1 MGLLLYKQQTGAFLS
16 NSVKE
21 QLETSLERW
30 GSAQLIV
37 PSSDAVLLVKRK
49 LGAIQELSVGVNV
62 STFDEWMRDQWK
74 LYGSSD
80 RLLSNT
86 LRKVFF
92 QQILDGMS
100 ADELGTLTTSKGTVE
115 LLSKLAPE
123 YLTELN
129 QIVVSGQLSAGQMSA
144 CKVLERYKMLLEEKS
159 YVEVCQCLD
168 YLLQSIPAQG
178 PALVFSRVED
188 LSEARLKF
196 VRKLS
201 QKRDVTFSLYVSE
214 GPAGYAAEQQLEL
227 VGGPGCDCRVDAEPA
242 PAAKSQELNDLLAR
256 VFRAKEGN
264 EVTPSG
270 AVTFLSP
277 LGQLAEAESISR
289 YISQRVESGSKSF
302 AVYTSNSQKVWD
314 ALSQKLAAKGIAAH
328 YKRSVRIQDSLAGSA
343 FASLMRMSRSVNVQN
358 SRKTLTTRHLTIR
371 WGICRGGLHVLL
383 RTI

>member
-21 QLETSLERW
+21 RLEASLERW

-37 PSSDAVLLVKRK
+37 PSPDAVLLVKRQ

-74 LYGSSD
+74 LYGNPD
-80 RLLSNT
+80 RLLSTT

-92 QQILDGMS
+92 QQVLDGMS
-100 ADELGTLTTSKGTVE
+100 ADELGSLNAGKGTVE

-123 YLTELN
+123 YLIELD
-129 QIVVSGQLSAGQMSA
+129 QIMNSGQLSAGQMSA
-144 CKVLERYKMLLEEKS
+144 CKVLERYKALLEEKS

-201 QKRDVTFSLYVSE
+201 QKRKVTFVLYVSE
-214 GPAGYAAEQQLEL
+214 GPAGYAAAAG
-227 VGGPGCDCRVDAEPA
+227 VGRRPGMRLSCGC
-242 PAAKSQELNDLLAR
+242 
-256 VFRAKEGN
+256 
-264 EVTPSG
+264 G
-270 AVTFLSP
+270 ACV
-277 LGQLAEAESISR
+277 
-289 YISQRVESGSKSF
+289 
-302 AVYTSNSQKVWD
+302 
-314 ALSQKLAAKGIAAH
+314 
-328 YKRSVRIQDSLAGSA
+328 
-343 FASLMRMSRSVNVQN
+343 
-358 SRKTLTTRHLTIR
+358 SRKKPGAQRSSR
-371 WGICRGGLHVLL
+371 QGV
-383 RTI
+383 